1 MANVNNEG
9 KIRRSSAILALVGGQ
24 ISGSSDGSDTIYHDG
39 QTPPLKA
46 DIDAKVISMQAE
58 YDALEYS
65 RKRQAEY
72 PSALELI
79 VALYDTDDKSA
90 IEAKRE
96 AVKAKYPK
104 P

>member
-1 MANVNNEG
+1 M
-9 KIRRSSAILALVGGQ
+9 KIIKPNYSTAVRSLVVGGF
-24 ISGSSDGSDTIYHDG
+24 SGPSHGSIADYVFSDG
-39 QTPPLKA
+39 QTPPSESEIQTEL
-46 DIDAKVISMQAE
+46 SRLLAE
-58 YDALEYS
+58 FDALEYS
-65 RKRQAEY
+65 RNRKAEY